1 MKTIHQRQRERAAK
15 HIAERG
21 CQPIVISEDAWD
33 MDNGGM
39 CVSANIFI
47 SEDAIQEYLYEE
59 ASCAAED
66 RRDAERD
73 ERMIHDQD

>member
-1 MKTIHQRQRERAAK
+1 MATHNQRVDAALI
-15 HIAERG
+15 IAGRG
-21 CQPIVISEDAWD
+21 GQPIVISDDAWD

-39 CVSANIFI
+39 CVVANIFI

-73 ERMIHDQD
+73 ERIVR

>member
-33 MDNGGM
+33 MDSGGM
-39 CVSANIFI
+39 CVTANIFI

-59 ASCAAED
+59 AVAHVED

-73 ERMIHDQD
+73 ERIVR

>member
-1 MKTIHQRQRERAAK
+1 MATIQQRMRAAI
-15 HIAERG
+15 HIANRG
-21 CQPIVISEDAWD
+21 GQPIVIHEDAWD

-39 CVSANIFI
+39 CVSANIVI

-73 ERMIHDQD
+73 ERMLHDQT

>member
-1 MKTIHQRQRERAAK
+1 MATIQQRMRAAI
-15 HIAERG
+15 HIANRG
-21 CQPIVISEDAWD
+21 GQPIVISDNAWD

-39 CVSANIFI
+39 CVSANIVI

-73 ERMIHDQD
+73 ERMLHDQD

>member
-1 MKTIHQRQRERAAK
+1 MATHNRRVDAALI
-15 HIAERG
+15 IAERG
-21 CQPIVISEDAWD
+21 RQPIVISDDAWD
-33 MDNGGM
+33 MDSGGM
-39 CVSANIFI
+39 CVTANIFI

-73 ERMIHDQD
+73 ERIVR

>member
-1 MKTIHQRQRERAAK
+1 MATHNRRVDAALI
-15 HIAERG
+15 IAERG
-21 CQPIVISEDAWD
+21 GQPIVISDNAWD

-39 CVSANIFI
+39 CVSANIVI

-73 ERMIHDQD
+73 ERMLHDQD